1 MFIANSSRT
10 IIVVDLTGKLYICYC
25 YVDSVEQG
33 CLQDQTQ
40 GDSPPCIVA
49 RLRGHTRAVLSLDS
63 DPRFQ
68 LQQKSLLI
76 YQNHSWI
83 LSASADKTVKLW
95 DALQIETGWSFPPS
109 QFSAHLKSSRKEG
122 SRTISTNKLLVPAS
136 PSLDT
141 SWRCRNHSSIT
152 YFKSSKVPKSF
163 FHYVFQIIK
172 GHLCPTALAF
182 GSLRKLGWMHQSLES
197 HRGNLHKVFFAQGFF
212 ASMVFFCIRSVSMS
226 TGSFGVARICWKR
239 KH

>member
-1 MFIANSSRT
+1 MSSRSKHKV
-10 IIVVDLTGKLYICYC
+10 ILLLASLLGFVG
-25 YVDSVEQG
+25 
-33 CLQDQTQ
+33 TQ
-40 GDSPPCIVA
+40 GLFCLSTLTPGFNFNKSLCLSFKITAGFSPPLLT
-49 RLRGHTRAVLSLDS
+49 RLSNSGMLSKS
-63 DPRFQ
+63 KQVFQ
-68 LQQKSLLI
+68 
-76 YQNHSWI
+76 
-83 LSASADKTVKLW
+83 
-95 DALQIETGWSFPPS
+95 PS
-109 QFSAHLKSSRKEG
+109 QFSVHLKSSRKEG
-122 SRTISTNKLLVPAS
+122 SRTLSTNKLLVPAS

-163 FHYVFQIIK
+163 LHYIFQIIK

-239 KH
+239 KHEMNIAGFSLIDFTWTSLLCPKGFPIKSKR